1 MTSGHAGY
9 SLEENLQ
16 TKINYLSIHEDGS
29 KLGKKKQENNCT
41 PHKN

>member
-29 KLGKKKQENNCT
+29 KSGEKKKNNCT
-41 PHKN
+41 SHKN